1 MSHHIY
7 QTEGVVLSGID
18 AGDASRFLYIYTKH
32 LGLIGA
38 WGQGL
43 RKIESK
49 LRCNLQDFSHISLNV
64 VRGRHMWRITDAE
77 QLSIMNGVLESRQ
90 KLVVLK
96 QIMSLMRKLLDEGED
111 TVLYA
116 LFTDAILFLNTNTFS
131 RDDLIHF
138 ELLYVFR
145 MLHHLG
151 YGQKTNTSNNLLFPN
166 WNKEIIDCIGT
177 QKIIITK
184 LINNSLF
191 ATQIIKGLL
200 LYNDT
205 LYDIVNL

>member
-1 MSHHIY
+1 MSHRIY
-7 QTEGVVLSGID
+7 QTEGIVLSGID
-18 AGDASRFLYIYTKH
+18 AGDASRFLHIYTKH

-49 LRCNLQDFSHISLNV
+49 LRYNLQDFSHISINV

-77 QLSIMNGVLESRQ
+77 QLSAMDGILESRQ

-96 QIMSLMRKLLDEGED
+96 QIMSLMRKMLDEEED
-111 TVLYA
+111 TILYE
-116 LFTDAILFLNTNTFS
+116 LFTKAILFLNTNTLS

-151 YGQKTNTSNNLLFPN
+151 YGKKTNTPNNLLVPN
-166 WNKEIIDCIGT
+166 WDKKTINCVGKQRLT
-177 QKIIITK
+177 ITK
-184 LINNSLF
+184 LINHSLF
-191 ATQIIKGLL
+191 AAQTIS
-200 LYNDT
+200 
-205 LYDIVNL
+205 